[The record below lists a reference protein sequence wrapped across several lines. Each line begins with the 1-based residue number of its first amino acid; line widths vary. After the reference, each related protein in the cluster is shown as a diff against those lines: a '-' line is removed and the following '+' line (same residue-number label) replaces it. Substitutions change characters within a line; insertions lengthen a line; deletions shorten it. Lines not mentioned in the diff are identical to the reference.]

1 LQHWIEMSATCLL
14 LSLMISLAVFVFSP
28 KPADT
33 SDRCATSDQ
42 CHSKSIKTEH
52 EHADKQHSPRSNQ
65 VDVQPSRKRGG
76 NRAASPV
83 PALTKKH
90 PDSSLL
96 LPGGTFEA
104 RTPIQVT
111 FSLSFLLC
119 TVATLH
125 SSDMSSS
132 TSTADLPSSTPDF
145 RSSFGGKSPMKS
157 CATAASVLSM

>member
-1 LQHWIEMSATCLL
+1 MSATCFL
-14 LSLMISLAVFVFSP
+14 LSVMISLAVFVFSP

-52 EHADKQHSPRSNQ
+52 EHADKQHAPRSNQ

-96 LPGGTFEA
+96 FPGGTFEA
-104 RTPIQVT
+104 RSPIQVT

-119 TVATLH
+119 TVATCIRL
-125 SSDMSSS
+125 
-132 TSTADLPSSTPDF
+132 TCRAALLLRIYRVQPPIF
-145 RSSFGGKSPMKS
+145 
-157 CATAASVLSM
+157 ALLLAASHR